1 MRKLRAAV
9 LLLGFAGLL
18 YGGWFVW
25 NSEFLKLRTVEV
37 GGNQKV
43 AKEVVA
49 STSGLEPGS
58 HLLRLSMKSVE
69 SRVESI
75 SWIKDARVE
84 RILPSKVRIF
94 VTERVPAAQISLA
107 TTSFL
112 ADEEGVVLEQGNG
125 EFLIVSGLPI
135 DALVPGDHITHPQYR
150 DGLEIAKRLPIDIR
164 RQLVRIKAPTL
175 DGIVLE
181 FSDGM
186 AVLYG
191 AAEVMSEKN
200 FAIEALLAEAATT
213 GAKIASIDVRV
224 PRRPAVRMR

>member
-9 LLLGFAGLL
+9 LLLGLAGLL

-25 NSEFLKLRTVEV
+25 NSEPLKLRTVEV
-37 GGNQKV
+37 GGNEKV

-49 STSGLEPGS
+49 STSGLVPGS

-69 SRVESI
+69 DRVESI

-84 RILPSKVRIF
+84 RILPSRVRIM
-94 VTERVPAAQISLA
+94 VTEREPTAQISLA

-112 ADEEGVVLEQGNG
+112 ADEEGVVLEQGVG
-125 EFLIVSGLPI
+125 EFLVVSGLPI
-135 DALVPGDHITHPQYR
+135 EALVPGDHVTHPQYR
-150 DGLEIAKRLPIDIR
+150 HGLAIAKGLPIDLR
-164 RQLVRIKAPTL
+164 KQLVRIKAPTL

-186 AVLYG
+186 TVLYG

-200 FAIEALLAEAATT
+200 FAIQALLAEVATT
-213 GAKIASIDVRV
+213 GGTIASIDVRV
-224 PRRPAVRMR
+224 PRRPAVTMR